1 MALFAVVHVVAGGR
15 WLLRS
20 HGEWMGV
27 NLVLALL
34 PLALATGLFRR
45 RRRRTVMWW
54 VALVAFVALLPNAPY
69 VVTDL
74 IHLAPDIQRAPSR
87 KAVMFGLLPLYG
99 VFVLIGLESYA
110 ISLRLVRR
118 YLTRSGW
125 RRGALITE
133 AGLHLASAFGVLLGR
148 FDRLNSWDVVHPSRL
163 MAVGATLS
171 HRPAAFLLILLAL
184 VGGSIVL
191 QPFTRTA
198 FRVAHRLA
206 Q

>member
-1 MALFAVVHVVAGGR
+1 MVHIVAGSR

-20 HGEWMGV
+20 HGQWMGV
-27 NLVLALL
+27 NMVLALL
-34 PLALATGLFRR
+34 PLALAIGLFRR
-45 RRRRTVMWW
+45 RRRRTLMWW

-74 IHLAPDIQRAPSR
+74 IHLAPDIHRAPSK
-87 KAVMFGLLPLYG
+87 KAVVLGLLPLYG

-118 YLTRSGW
+118 YLTGSGW
-125 RRGALITE
+125 RRGVLITE
-133 AGLHLASAFGVLLGR
+133 AVLHVASAVGVLLGR
-148 FDRLNSWDVVHPSRL
+148 FDRLNSWDVLHPTRVL
-163 MAVGATLS
+163 GAGAALS
-171 HRPAAFLLILLAL
+171 HRPVAFLLILIAL

-191 QPFTRTA
+191 QPFTTVA

-206 Q
+206 D